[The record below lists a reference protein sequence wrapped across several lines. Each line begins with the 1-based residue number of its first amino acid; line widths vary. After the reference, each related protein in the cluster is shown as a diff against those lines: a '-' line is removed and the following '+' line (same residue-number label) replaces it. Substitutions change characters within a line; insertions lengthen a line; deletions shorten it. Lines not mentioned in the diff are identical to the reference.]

1 MRRLNRIV
9 WGILLAFGALVVHE
23 SLQLSYYGTDFGP
36 GPGFFSFWLG
46 VLVIG
51 LSLVELTRTLRQAG
65 GPLPAGFLPDRQ
77 GTMRILSIVG
87 ALAASLVLM
96 APLGFSLT
104 MLGFCIFLLRSVGR
118 FSWWTVL
125 PIAGLSSFG
134 LAYVFRM
141 LYVLLPRGILGI

>member
-1 MRRLNRIV
+1 MRRVNRIV
-9 WGILLAFGALVVHE
+9 WGILLAFGAFVVYE

-46 VLVIG
+46 VLVIA
-51 LSLVELTRTLRQAG
+51 LSLAELTWTLRQPA
-65 GPLPAGFLPDRQ
+65 GPLPKGFLPDRQ
-77 GTMRILSIVG
+77 GTARILSIIG
-87 ALAASLVLM
+87 ALAASLLLM

-104 MLGFCIFLLRSVGR
+104 MLGFCVFLLRSVGR
-118 FSWWTVL
+118 FSWWAVL

-141 LYVLLPRGILGI
+141 LYVLLPTGMLGI